1 MSYVIR
7 TLVVILS
14 VLLVSPTLTLGAN
27 AKGTSAAG
35 QTKSSPRAY
44 TYITNIADGSY
55 VAENFTVKLNLRAMT
70 LTRQQDKGDHKGH
83 YHILVDGSITS
94 NFDKPLVTLRNAI
107 DLRDGANSVKLKLSK
122 GMHTIQV
129 VMGDHG
135 HMLHSNPVMSRPI
148 TIYVGNRTVNRPT
161 YRR

>member
-70 LTRQQDKGDHKGH
+70 LTRQIGRAH
-83 YHILVDGSITS
+83 V
-94 NFDKPLVTLRNAI
+94 
-107 DLRDGANSVKLKLSK
+107 
-122 GMHTIQV
+122 
-129 VMGDHG
+129 
-135 HMLHSNPVMSRPI
+135 
-148 TIYVGNRTVNRPT
+148 
-161 YRR
+161 